1 MTKSS
6 SFAVTL
12 SPRLSLGEGCYVC
25 ACLNRMLVFAPVR
38 KHKVPPLRFASVG
51 MTELL
56 REGIAQAELP
66 TSRAQNAREM
76 GHPAQ
81 ADREEF
87 SGREEKDAGI
97 GCLGPDCASG
107 QGPHSSRKERD

>member
-1 MTKSS
+1 
-6 SFAVTL
+6 
-12 SPRLSLGEGCYVC
+12 
-25 ACLNRMLVFAPVR
+25 MLVFAPVR

-56 REGIAQAELP
+56 REGVAQAELP

-107 QGPHSSRKERD
+107 QGLHSSRKERDKGGPPERLVMTIKLSQRPRASGA